1 MDMKRILL
9 IMIGIVAAASVDAQ
23 WLDSNIYDRP
33 LKEVLQQVEAQYG
46 VTLRY
51 EDKNVRKRIV
61 KHAPWR
67 MYDDVEATLDNIL
80 RPLDMRWTK
89 RKEGV
94 YEIKKWEYF
103 RKPFAEGE
111 KHLKQLLARYPSRA
125 DFEARKLRIRAH
137 IYSTLGLD
145 GLKKCELSPIRSN
158 LRSYEGYTVE
168 NLALEIL
175 PGVWVSGSLYL
186 PAEVDGQLPLML
198 SPHGHFYNKVDNS
211 IPNERGRYR
220 PEQQIRCAMLAQM
233 GVAVFSYDMWA
244 WGESEIAFRLKDHRT
259 DLGLTMQTWQ
269 SIRIL
274 DYFCVQPWVDT
285 TRVGVTGAS
294 GGGTQVMVITALD
307 ERITLSVPVV
317 MLSSHFFGGCPCESG
332 LPIHILPGEL
342 MSNNAELGALAAP
355 RPQLVISDG
364 NDWTQT
370 VPEIEFPY
378 LQQIYALY
386 GAQNRVSNVHLKSDH
401 HDYGVNKRRALYDFV
416 AREFHLSADKLRLAD
431 GSYAEERVVIEPAE
445 SMYVFGTDRQL
456 PAHAVMGSANLRKLL
471 AYYRE

>member
-1 MDMKRILL
+1 MAT
-9 IMIGIVAAASVDAQ
+9 VASVDAQ
-23 WLDSNIYDRP
+23 WLDSDIYDQP
-33 LKEVLQQVEAQYG
+33 LKEVLQQVGDRYG

-61 KHAPWR
+61 KYAAWR

-80 RPLDMRWTK
+80 RPLDMRWNK
-89 RKEGV
+89 RSDGS

-103 RKPFAEGE
+103 RKPYAEGA
-111 KHLKQLLARYPSRA
+111 KHLERLLVKYPTRE
-125 DFEARKLRIRAH
+125 DVEARKLRIRAH
-137 IYSTLGLD
+137 IYSTLGLT
-145 GLKKCELSPIRSN
+145 GLKKCPLNPIKSN
-158 LRSYEGYTVE
+158 LRRYDGYTVE
-168 NLALEIL
+168 NMALEIL
-175 PGVWVSGSLYL
+175 PGVWVSGSLYM
-186 PAEVDGQLPLML
+186 PAKSDGQLPLML
-198 SPHGHFYNKVDNS
+198 SPHGHFYNKEDHS

-244 WGESEIAFRLKDHRT
+244 WGESEIAFRLKDHRS

-274 DYFCVQPWVDT
+274 DYFCAQQWVDT

-294 GGGTQVMVITALD
+294 GGGTQVMIIAALD
-307 ERITLSVPVV
+307 ERITLSVPVA

-342 MSNNAELGALAAP
+342 MSNNAELGALVAP

-378 LQQIYALY
+378 LQAIYDLY
-386 GAQNRVSNVHLKSDH
+386 GARNRVCNVHLKSDH

-416 AREFHLSADKLRLAD
+416 AKEFCLSTKGLRSSD
-431 GSYAEERVVIEPAE
+431 GTYAEERVVIEPAE
-445 SMYVFGTDRQL
+445 AMYLFGVERKL
-456 PAHAVMGSANLRKLL
+456 PSHAVMGSSKLRKLL
-471 AYYRE
+471 AEYRIEQ